1 MRASAAL
8 VVVVNVAVV
17 VGLSLVCRV
26 SFFLCDFPP
35 LPYACTSDRELK

>member
-17 VGLSLVCRV
+17 VGVYVGFSVCLLV
-26 SFFLCDFPP
+26 
-35 LPYACTSDRELK
+35 